1 MNLFA
6 CEPCSQ
12 NVVLYKDEVSNF
24 LSSTVDF
31 GFPFIILGKK
41 SPVSFK

>member
-12 NVVLYKDEVSNF
+12 KVVLYKDEVSNF

-31 GFPFIILGKK
+31 GFPLYHFGEEIIC
-41 SPVSFK
+41 FF